1 MKHTKTSVLTKTIAQ
16 VMLWIVLVSIITTS
30 LALITLSSS
39 LKDAEAVNI
48 AGSLRM
54 QSYRLAYDI
63 ESNSPEIIN
72 HLNKF
77 SDSIE
82 SPSFQ
87 ALEQW
92 FVPDR
97 KSVV

>member
-1 MKHTKTSVLTKTIAQ
+1 MKHTKTSILTRTIAQ
-16 VMLWIVLVSIITTS
+16 VMLLIVMISIITTS

-63 ESNSPEIIN
+63 ET
-72 HLNKF
+72 
-77 SDSIE
+77 DS
-82 SPSFQ
+82 Q
-87 ALEQW
+87 N
-92 FVPDR
+92 
-97 KSVV
+97 